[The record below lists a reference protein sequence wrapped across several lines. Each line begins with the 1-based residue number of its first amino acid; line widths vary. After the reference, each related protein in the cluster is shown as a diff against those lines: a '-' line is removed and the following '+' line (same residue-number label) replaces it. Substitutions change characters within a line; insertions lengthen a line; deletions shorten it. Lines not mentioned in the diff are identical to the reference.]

1 MWIKILF
8 NVITLGV
15 PAIIEAVAKAKR
27 AKREQE
33 ARLKKEW
40 TKNKNAKKV

>member
-1 MWIKILF
+1 MWIKILI

-27 AKREQE
+27 AKREQQ
-33 ARLKKEW
+33 ARIDREKAAGKR
-40 TKNKNAKKV
+40 K